1 MAVEIVHIDIC
12 GAFGFLLNQSKTW
25 IILSYILVFLLFILQ
40 LLIDEWGEGSKAIIF
55 IQLVFVLVGRIEQPR
70 RWKSL
75 DFERI
80 RAH

>member
-1 MAVEIVHIDIC
+1 MIVKLVHIDISLW
-12 GAFGFLLNQSKTW
+12 FLLNPSKTW
-25 IILSYILVFLLFILQ
+25 VILSYILVFLLFILQ
-40 LLIDEWGEGSKAIIF
+40 LLIDKWGEGGKAIIF